1 MASIESVSGTLCCVG
16 KCIMKHAECLLA
28 CVRVC
33 VCAVRE
39 EGEGRGDRRKCVCV
53 RLSVRASKEGRRG
66 EYDPLVFFWH
76 EMTNIV
82 TPDIFRL
89 GSNK

>member
-33 VCAVRE
+33 VCSEGGRR
-39 EGEGRGDRRKCVCV
+39 GEGRQEKVRVCAS
-53 RLSVRASKEGRRG
+53 LSVRASKEGRRG
-66 EYDPLVFFWH
+66 EYDPLFFFWH

>member
-1 MASIESVSGTLCCVG
+1 MSAR
-16 KCIMKHAECLLA
+16 
-28 CVRVC
+28 VRTC

-39 EGEGRGDRRKCVCV
+39 EGEGRGRGDRRKCVCV

-66 EYDPLVFFWH
+66 EYDPLFFFWH

-89 GSNK
+89 GSDK